1 MQRCFFAAIATA
13 ILTFFAVCN
22 ADAQTVRYLTG
33 KITDAKTGE
42 PLPYVTVFI
51 KTPAHTRLGIATDFS
66 GLYKLAIPANLKPDS
81 VYATYVSYVT
91 GKKVLTVN
99 DNAVDFQLQPDVKML
114 KDVIV
119 TPHSYV
125 NPAWEIMQNVV
136 LHKDSNNYERL
147 NSYNFQSYKRIDL
160 AINNISES
168 MRRRKFMRQITPIMD
183 SLKKTAGSDGTP
195 ILPVFMSESI
205 SDMYFTR
212 KPDQKAEKIISTRS
226 KGVGIED
233 QTLISQIVSTAFQQY
248 NFYRNYVRLTGKDFI
263 SPITDSWK
271 LLYNYELV
279 ERYEKING
287 IECYR
292 INFEPKRSHDLAFKG
307 VMWITHDTYA
317 LYRIDLSMSPDAN
330 LDFFKKIKI
339 QQEMTQ
345 PRGTQAWIPEKT
357 RVVVEVVNPLKNQP
371 GFIGK
376 FYIANKNIN
385 INKVYPKELFKENL
399 VIAPHSLQGSDA
411 YWNKNRS
418 DTLTA
423 VDKRTYEV
431 IDTVRNLPIVRTYAD
446 IAATIINGYYRVGKF
461 SLGPYFYTYSHN
473 DLQGSVARIGGV
485 TNKYFSNKVVL
496 GGFVSYAFQNKKVN
510 YGGSADFILSRKPWT
525 EAGVSYSHDIAQ
537 TGYQFEN
544 FSRTNGIFRASI
556 RNGDIQRRGP
566 FEQNEFSTYFQT
578 DVEPDVRAKVTLQ
591 HRTFDPLFAFN
602 YTRRDDGEVI
612 HDYQVAEGIAEL
624 QWTPGRRQLQSDQI
638 NKRILIN
645 DGEDNPIITI
655 RYTHGAKLADGDFN
669 YNKIAGNISQKVH
682 MGIYGKGEYS
692 FTAGIIPSVL
702 PFPLLENHRFN
713 FNTMRF
719 LEFTS
724 DKWVSLNYTQHM
736 EGLLTNSIPLL
747 KSLDLRTVADF
758 NILEGSISDDNNT
771 LVGRNGL
778 RRYDRSLGGIPY
790 IELGYGIENIL
801 KFLRFDVLYRVNHN
815 DHLDDNGLLPS
826 HIAFKISIQFRL

>member
-1 MQRCFFAAIATA
+1 MQRCFFAVIAAA
-13 ILTFFAVCN
+13 ILTFFAVSTC
-22 ADAQTVRYLTG
+22 DAQTARYVTG

-42 PLPYVTVFI
+42 PLPYVTVYI
-51 KTPAHTRLGIATDFS
+51 KTPAHTHLGTSTDFA
-66 GLYKLAIPANLKPDS
+66 GLYKLTIPANMKTDS
-81 VYATYVSYVT
+81 IFATYVSYT
-91 GKKVLTVN
+91 SIRKVLTL
-99 DNAVDFQLQPDVKML
+99 AEKTADFQMQPDVRML

-147 NSYNFQSYKRIDL
+147 SSYSFESYKRIDL

-168 MRRRKFMRQITPIMD
+168 MKRRKFMRQITPIMD
-183 SLKKTAGSDGTP
+183 SLKKTAGSNGTP

-205 SDMYFTR
+205 SDMYVTR
-212 KPDQKAEKIISTRS
+212 KPNQKAEKIISTRS

-233 QTLISQIVSTAFQQY
+233 QTLISQIVSAGFQQY
-248 NFYRNYVRLTGKDFI
+248 NFYKNYVRLAGKDFI

-271 LLYNYELV
+271 LLYNFELV

-317 LYRIDLSMSPDAN
+317 LYRVDLSVSADAN
-330 LDFFKKIKI
+330 LDYFKKIRI
-339 QQEMTQ
+339 QQEMIQ
-345 PRGTQAWIPEKT
+345 PKETQAWIPEKT
-357 RVVVEVVNPLKNQP
+357 RVVVEVSNPLKNQP

-376 FYIANKNIN
+376 FYMANKKIE
-385 INKVYPKELFKENL
+385 INKTYPNELFGESL
-399 VIAPHSLQGSDA
+399 TLAPNNIKSDDA
-411 YWNKNRS
+411 YWNKNRF

-423 VDKRTYEV
+423 VDKSTYKV

-446 IAATIINGYYRVGKF
+446 IAAMLINGYYRIGKI
-461 SLGPYFYTYSHN
+461 SLGPYFYTYSRN
-473 DLQGSVARIGGV
+473 DVQGNVLRLGGI
-485 TNKYFSNKVVL
+485 TNKYFSNTIVL
-496 GGFVSYAFQNKKVN
+496 GGFVSYAFQNKKIN
-510 YGGSADFILSRKPWT
+510 YGGSMDYIISRKRWT
-525 EAGVSYSHDIAQ
+525 EAGVSYSHDIGQ

-544 FSRTNGIFRASI
+544 FNKTNGIFKASI
-556 RNGDIQRRGP
+556 RNGNILRRGP
-566 FEQNEFSTYFQT
+566 FQQNEFLTYVQR
-578 DVEPDVRAKVTLQ
+578 DIEPDVRAKVSFL
-591 HRTFDPLFAFN
+591 HRTFDPLFDFN
-602 YTRRDDGEVI
+602 YIRRDNGMLI
-612 HDYQVAEGIAEL
+612 HDYEVDEAVGEL
-624 QWTPGRRQLQSDQI
+624 QWTPGRRQLQSDQL

-645 DGEDNPIITI
+645 DGEDNPIVTI
-655 RYTHGAKLADGDFN
+655 RYTHGAKIAGGDFD
-669 YNKIAGNISQKVH
+669 YNKIAGNITQKVH
-682 MGIYGKGEYS
+682 MGFYGKGEYS
-692 FTAGIIPSVL
+692 LTAGYIPSTL

-724 DKWVSLNYTQHM
+724 DRWVSLNYTQHM

-758 NILEGSISDDNNT
+758 NVLEGSISDENNT

-778 RRYDRSLGGIPY
+778 RRYDRSLRSIPY
-790 IELGYGIENIL
+790 VEVGYGVENIL
-801 KFLRFDVLYRVNHN
+801 KFLRLDVLYRVNHN
-815 DHLDDNGLLPS
+815 NHLDDSGQLPS
-826 HIAFKISIQFRL
+826 HIAFRAAVQFRL